1 MSAEQWA
8 RRFWPAVVAASASVV
23 FVVTLALAPRWGD
36 GACQE
41 SYPMRCPVID
51 IVPGAL
57 AGTAIAL
64 LVAVGT
70 ILAASTV
77 RKPVGRALALLACCA
92 ALIAVMVV
100 GANITLLH
108 TMETRY

>member
-1 MSAEQWA
+1 MTAAQWLH
-8 RRFWPAVVAASASVV
+8 RFWPGVVAVSASVV
-23 FVVTLALAPRWGD
+23 FIVTLALAPQWGD

-41 SYPMRCPVID
+41 SYPMRCPVVD

-57 AGTAIAL
+57 AGTATVL
-64 LVAVGT
+64 LIVVGT
-70 ILAASTV
+70 ILAASSV
-77 RKPVGRALALLACCA
+77 RQPVPRALALLACCA